1 MNMSQDL
8 FSVGVNPTFE
18 IRYIFDSATKDPI
31 HDNTYITNRM
41 MPEFKQHTYQMIRI
55 ADMIGQMQQKPAPSY
70 EFIAKDEYERGGGS
84 NYYPRLLALKLKDI

>member
-1 MNMSQDL
+1 M
-8 FSVGVNPTFE
+8 V
-18 IRYIFDSATKDPI
+18 
-31 HDNTYITNRM
+31 
-41 MPEFKQHTYQMIRI
+41 RI